1 MAKWDLSKLGTSQE
15 VDYVNSPPHYNS
27 TIECIDAMEAMTEGA
42 AVNTHAAYC
51 WQSAFKYLWRWPYK
65 KKPVEDLRKC
75 IWYLERLIDILE
87 NPDVDSNNI
96 DVPFRHH
103 NL

>member
-42 AVNTHAAYC
+42 TVNTHAAYC

-65 KKPVEDLRKC
+65 NGLQDLKKAR
-75 IWYLERLIDILE
+75 WYLDRLIQEYESEPPEESDNESL
-87 NPDVDSNNI
+87 
-96 DVPFRHH
+96 
-103 NL
+103 

>member
-42 AVNTHAAYC
+42 AISFPSKF
-51 WQSAFKYLWRWPYK
+51 WG
-65 KKPVEDLRKC
+65 
-75 IWYLERLIDILE
+75 I
-87 NPDVDSNNI
+87 
-96 DVPFRHH
+96 
-103 NL
+103 